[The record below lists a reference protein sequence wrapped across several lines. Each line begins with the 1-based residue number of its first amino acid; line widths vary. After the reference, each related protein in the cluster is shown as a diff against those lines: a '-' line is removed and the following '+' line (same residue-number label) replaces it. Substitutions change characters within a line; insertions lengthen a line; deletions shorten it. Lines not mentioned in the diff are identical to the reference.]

1 MAALIT
7 RTLRDVPVKELRP
20 LLQEEAEYWG
30 EELLW
35 DYTEVSQ
42 AVAAGLERRTLIGR
56 VAHDGA
62 RAAAYCYY
70 MLDSGRAIVGAVF
83 AARDYRGQ
91 GIEERLLDDVLAD
104 AQAAPGNERVECQT
118 LFSTAGEADRRFLR
132 AGFKSRRRHYLVC
145 TLDKSVSVP
154 APAPVVEL
162 RPIKREDLW
171 AVSEIIYR
179 SHHGS
184 LDAALNLTYAT
195 PTHCRGFVETLVLR
209 SGCGRFDAQASFL
222 VEGHKGPQA
231 VLLASRLSSGNGHIC
246 QVSVAPEAQGRGLG
260 SALMSAA
267 LRGFR
272 EEGLETASLS
282 VTVENQRAYQLYRR
296 LGFSVR
302 KEFAAHA
309 WVRPPALLELPA

>member
-1 MAALIT
+1 MAPLIT
-7 RTLRDVPVKELRP
+7 RTLRDVPVRELRP
-20 LLQEEAEYWG
+20 LLQEEAEHWG

-56 VAHDGA
+56 VAQDGG

-70 MLDSGRAIVGAVF
+70 MLDSGRAIVGALF
-83 AARDYRGQ
+83 AGRDYRGQ
-91 GIEERLLDDVLAD
+91 GLEERLLDDVLTD
-104 AQAAPGNERVECQT
+104 AQSSPGNERVECQT
-118 LFSTAGEADRRFLR
+118 LFSTAREADRRFLR

-145 TLDKSVSVP
+145 QLDKSPPS
-154 APAPVVEL
+154 PAPVVDL

-195 PTHCRGFVETLVLR
+195 PAHCRGFVETLVLR
-209 SGCGRFDAQASFL
+209 SGCGRFDAPASFL
-222 VEGHKGPQA
+222 APGRNGPQA

-246 QVSVAPEAQGRGLG
+246 QVSVAPEAQGKGLG
-260 SALMSAA
+260 SALMTAA

-272 EEGLETASLS
+272 DEGLETASLS
-282 VTVENQRAYQLYRR
+282 VTVENQRAYQLFQS
-296 LGFSVR
+296 LGFAVR

>member
-1 MAALIT
+1 MAPLLT
-7 RTLRDVPVKELRP
+7 RNLRDVPVRELRP
-20 LLQEEAEYWG
+20 LLQEEAEHWR

-35 DYTEVSQ
+35 DYTEVSH

-56 VAHDGA
+56 VAQDGG
-62 RAAAYCYY
+62 RSAAYCYY
-70 MLDSGRAIVGAVF
+70 MLDSGRAIVGALF
-83 AARDYRGQ
+83 AGRDYREQ
-91 GIEERLLDDVLAD
+91 GLEERLLDDVLTD
-104 AQAAPGNERVECQT
+104 AQASPGNERVECQT
-118 LFSTAGEADRRFLR
+118 LFSTAREADRRFLR

-145 TLDKSVSVP
+145 PLAQRTP
-154 APAPVVEL
+154 IPAPVVDL

-171 AVSEIIYR
+171 AVSEVIYR

-195 PTHCRGFVETLVLR
+195 PAHCRGFVETLVLR
-209 SGCGRFDAQASFL
+209 SGCGRFDTQASFL
-222 VEGHKGPQA
+222 VQGRNGPQA
-231 VLLASRLSSGNGHIC
+231 VLLASRLSAGNGHIC

-260 SALMSAA
+260 SALMNAA

-272 EEGLETASLS
+272 DEGLETASLS
-282 VTVENQRAYQLYRR
+282 VTVENQRAYQLYRG
-296 LGFSVR
+296 LGFAVR

>member
-1 MAALIT
+1 MAPLIT
-7 RTLRDVPVKELRP
+7 RTLRDVPVRELKP
-20 LLQEEAEYWG
+20 LLQEEAEHWG

-35 DYTEVSQ
+35 DYNEVSQ

-56 VAHDGA
+56 VALDGA

-70 MLDSGRAIVGAVF
+70 MLDSGRAIVGALF

-91 GIEERLLDDVLAD
+91 GLEERLLDDVLSD
-104 AQAAPGNERVECQT
+104 AQATPGNERVECQT
-118 LFSTAGEADRRFLR
+118 LFSTAREADRRFVR

-145 TLDKSVSVP
+145 RVADSVP
-154 APAPVVEL
+154 APAPVVDL
-162 RPIKREDLW
+162 RPIRREDLW
-171 AVSEIIYR
+171 AVSEVIYR

-195 PTHCRGFVETLVLR
+195 PAHCRGFVETLVLR
-209 SGCGRFDAQASFL
+209 SGCGRFEPQASFL
-222 VEGHKGPQA
+222 VQGRNGPQA

-246 QVSVAPEAQGRGLG
+246 QVSVAPECQGKGLG
-260 SALMSAA
+260 AALVSAA

-272 EEGLETASLS
+272 SEGLTTASLS
-282 VTVENQRAYQLYRR
+282 VTVENQRAYHLYRR
-296 LGFSVR
+296 LGFTVR